1 MIFKKTTLF
10 SAMLVVLHTGDFVG
24 VMRALRD
31 IDIRDTYINGKIESK
46 QTSEQVY

>member
-1 MIFKKTTLF
+1 MIFRKTTLF

-31 IDIRDTYINGKIESK
+31 IDIRETYINGKIEARES
-46 QTSEQVY
+46 SEQLY